1 MPRQRLFLDASCV
14 DAARARIRH
23 VYDTFDT
30 VCVQFSG
37 GKDSTAILH
46 LAKEVH
52 DERGLGPVKV
62 IFRDEEMV
70 SPMVID
76 YVMKVRDYPWVDM
89 EWYCLPYG
97 AEIWILGRR
106 EAALLWSGKRQREG
120 RLVRP
125 MPDFAINATHFGL
138 DHDRP
143 LRESIDY
150 YTMQGKK
157 GRTAFITGVRANE
170 SMIRYRSCVQK
181 LHENYI
187 VTPFGVKRGLPLK
200 FAKVIYDWQT
210 SDVFKFIMESGG
222 EYSEY
227 YDAAEMT
234 GSNTRVGIPLHS
246 IAIRRLGDVIA
257 TEPEF
262 YDQLVR
268 AFPRIDAQRRIGKDF
283 DPDRVVE
290 LYSQDGLDGVSQFIS
305 DFMIGKTMQAAA
317 RRYVSTFKKKMAHDP
332 VSYPIH
338 WLVRTLLLNSIHV
351 TSANPAGPGTKTGR
365 IISNKKDSD
374 D

>member
-1 MPRQRLFLDASCV
+1 MTRQRLFLDSSCL

-30 VCVQFSG
+30 VCIQFSG
-37 GKDSTAILH
+37 GKDSTAILY

-52 DERGLGPVKV
+52 EERNLGPVKV

-70 SPMVID
+70 SPMVLD
-76 YVMKVRDYPWVDM
+76 YVLKVRNYPWVDM

-106 EAALLWSGKRQREG
+106 ESALLWSGKREREG
-120 RLVRP
+120 RLIRQ
-125 MPDFAINATHFGL
+125 MPEFAITARNFGL
-138 DHDRP
+138 SHDEP
-143 LRESIDY
+143 LKESIDY

-157 GRTAFITGVRANE
+157 GRTAFINGVRANE

-187 VTPFGVKRGLPLK
+187 VTPYGVKKGLPLK

-210 SDVFKFIMESGG
+210 SDVFKYIIDSGG

-227 YDAAEMT
+227 YDSAEMT

-268 AFPRIDAQRRIGKDF
+268 VFPRIDAQRRLWADF
-283 DPDRVVE
+283 DASEVVE
-290 LYSQDGLDGVSQFIS
+290 TYSQNGLDGVSQFIS
-305 DFMIGKTMQAAA
+305 DYMIGPTMQNAS
-317 RRYVSTFKKKMAHDP
+317 RRYVSTFKKKMAQDP

-338 WLVRTLLLNSIHV
+338 WLIRTLLLSSVHT
-351 TSANPAGPGTKTGR
+351 TSANPAGPGTKTGK
-365 IISNKKDSD
+365 IIQNERDID
-374 D
+374 E

>member
-1 MPRQRLFLDASCV
+1 MTRQRLFLDSSCL

-30 VCVQFSG
+30 VCIQFSG
-37 GKDSTAILH
+37 GKDSTAILY

-52 DERGLGPVKV
+52 EERKLGPVKV

-70 SPMVID
+70 SPMVLD
-76 YVMKVRDYPWVDM
+76 YVLKVKDYPWVDM

-106 EAALLWSGKRQREG
+106 ESALLWSGKRQREG

-125 MPDFAINATHFGL
+125 MPEFAITARNFGL
-138 DHDRP
+138 SHDEP
-143 LRESIDY
+143 LKESIDY

-187 VTPFGVKRGLPLK
+187 VTPYGVKKGLPLK
-200 FAKVIYDWQT
+200 FAKIIYDWQT
-210 SDVFKFIMESGG
+210 SDVFKYITDSGG

-227 YDAAEMT
+227 YDSAEMT

-246 IAIRRLGDVIA
+246 IAS
-257 TEPEF
+257 
-262 YDQLVR
+262 
-268 AFPRIDAQRRIGKDF
+268 DAW
-283 DPDRVVE
+283 V
-290 LYSQDGLDGVSQFIS
+290 
-305 DFMIGKTMQAAA
+305 M
-317 RRYVSTFKKKMAHDP
+317 
-332 VSYPIH
+332 
-338 WLVRTLLLNSIHV
+338 
-351 TSANPAGPGTKTGR
+351 
-365 IISNKKDSD
+365 
-374 D
+374 